1 MELNKEFY
9 YHLDMK
15 KIEINWNKN
24 PIPMEKFLS
33 FLTIPVLKSTDH
45 LGYSN
50 GWTRFYNDE
59 FNLSVKGGVCDG
71 GHWLHDLQF
80 GHKLHNPYNNYV
92 SPFYLFEVFTDE
104 GKVFFVN
111 YYKKEIKELM
121 NKQKAKVKQLNAKLK
136 EEKILEQKIN
146 LEVKKLFDYEN
157 PNHIPKQQ
165 S

>member
-9 YHLDMK
+9 RHLDMK

-24 PIPMEKFLS
+24 PVPMEKFLS

-59 FNLSVKGGVCDG
+59 FNLSAKGGVCDG

-80 GHKLHNPYNNYV
+80 GNKLHNPYNNYV
-92 SPFYLFEVFTDE
+92 NPFYLFDILTEE
-104 GKVFFVN
+104 GKKFFVE
-111 YYKKEIKELM
+111 YYKNEIIQLQR
-121 NKQKAKVKQLNAKLK
+121 KQKEKVSHIKQSLK
-136 EEKILEQKIN
+136 EEKELESKIN
-146 LEVKKLFDYEN
+146 NEVKKLLS
-157 PNHIPKQQ
+157 I
-165 S
+165 